1 MSSRDVFGVPCWV
14 NLTAPALAEAEDF
27 YAAVLGWTFRT
38 TRLGED
44 FRVAL
49 LDGRPVASV
58 GALAPRLGVPTA
70 WTPYFAVVDAEVT
83 SARVRERGATMA
95 VGPLAFATGRAAL
108 AADPFGA
115 VFGFW
120 EGEVVREWHAGEE
133 DAEVWVE
140 LRTRDAFAAAVFYG
154 EVLDWACDRPGCCDV
169 AYEHDHVVV
178 RRGSQTVARID
189 AGAVDNDPDP
199 QVRPR
204 WHVHFAVADL
214 DATVDRAVRHG
225 GAAVTPVRSSVTD
238 RRVTLRDRTG
248 ALFTVS
254 EPTLPLPRG

>member
-1 MSSRDVFGVPCWV
+1 MTTNSRDVFGVPCWV
-14 NLTAPALAEAEDF
+14 NLTAPGLAEAEEF
-27 YAAVLGWTFRT
+27 YAGVLGWTFRA
-38 TRLGED
+38 TRLGEN

-58 GALAPRLGVPTA
+58 GALAPTLGVPTA
-70 WTPYFAVVDAEVT
+70 WTPYFAVDDAEVT

-108 AADPFGA
+108 AADPSGA

-120 EGEVVREWHAGEE
+120 EGEVVQEWHAGQE
-133 DAEVWVE
+133 DAAAWVE

-154 EVLDWACDRPGCCDV
+154 EVLDWACERPGCCDV
-169 AYEHDHVVV
+169 AYEDDHVVV
-178 RRGSQTVARID
+178 RRGGQTVARID
-189 AGAVDNDPDP
+189 AGAVENAPDP

-214 DATVDRAVRHG
+214 DGAVDRAVRLG
-225 GAAVTPVRSSVTD
+225 GAVVTPVRSSPAD

-254 EPTLPLPRG
+254 ETVD